1 MHRVI
6 RIVLLSLLACVLS
19 VKPAAGQQ
27 PTASPAKPIPEPT
40 PIPLAN
46 VPFEMQSAMAALDD
60 IDASVSRVQ
69 SSTDEIVA
77 SFSNLAGE
85 IDPRMAEDS
94 RLLRSST
101 SLDILY
107 RIKLNWQDFAT
118 NLSALARELTQ
129 RAASLDEDLARLEK
143 MDKVWKATLQSAK
156 DTNVP
161 APALQRVQSVVDA
174 VEQKRQAVESDRA
187 RVLTALSQFS
197 DEEGRIRKTLSS
209 VKQAQIRALKGLLLR
224 QSPFFWGLRTGLG
237 TEWIDRSGES
247 LSSQLKASTAF
258 SKRLPSAFLIQAVLI
273 VVIAV
278 ALQSMRRGVQ
288 KLAKEKPELQRAL
301 PILDLPVSTAFVLS
315 VLISPS
321 LLPQA
326 PRLIQV
332 ILATLALI
340 PSVVI
345 LRRLLDRR
353 LSPILYA
360 LVIMFFVDQLR
371 ILAVSL
377 PELARLLFLAQMLGG
392 LLFLL
397 WLLRSQHLRT
407 GAAETNARFSKA
419 IRVIARIGLIFLSTA
434 FLANV
439 FGYVDLGNLLGML
452 FLRSIYIAALLYTV
466 VRILEGL
473 LIIALEVR
481 PLNSLRVIRLHRPM
495 FQMRIGRTLEFLA
508 VLLWLDVMLGFFGL
522 LTPLIAAIRSALT
535 ASITIGSLVVS
546 LGGILAFAIA
556 IAATFLTSRFLR
568 FVLEEDVYHHF
579 PLERGIPYAISTT
592 LHYVILLVGFFIALG
607 ALGIDLTKITIL
619 AGAFS
624 VGIGFGLQN
633 VINNFVSGLI
643 LLFERPIKI
652 GDVIEVGGSV
662 GEVLSIGIR
671 ASVIRTADGSEVIV
685 PNGSLISSQVI
696 NWTLSNRQRA
706 VEISVSV
713 AGGADVKR
721 VTELLK
727 ATAVSL
733 PDVAKTPAPRV
744 YVVNF
749 TAGAVTFQLR
759 AWTDRHEAWTQLRS
773 DLAVAINDALAREK
787 IAIA

>member
-1 MHRVI
+1 M
-6 RIVLLSLLACVLS
+6 
-19 VKPAAGQQ
+19 
-27 PTASPAKPIPEPT
+27 
-40 PIPLAN
+40 
-46 VPFEMQSAMAALDD
+46 
-60 IDASVSRVQ
+60 
-69 SSTDEIVA
+69 
-77 SFSNLAGE
+77 
-85 IDPRMAEDS
+85 
-94 RLLRSST
+94 
-101 SLDILY
+101 
-107 RIKLNWQDFAT
+107 
-118 NLSALARELTQ
+118 
-129 RAASLDEDLARLEK
+129 
-143 MDKVWKATLQSAK
+143 
-156 DTNVP
+156 
-161 APALQRVQSVVDA
+161 VDA

-197 DEEGRIRKTLSS
+197 DEEGRVRKTLSS

-224 QSPFFWGLRTGLG
+224 QSPFFWGPRTGLG

-371 ILAVSL
+371 ILAASL

-397 WLLRSQHLRT
+397 WLLRSQSSADRGRRNERSLFESDSSDCQDRADLPVHGFPRKCFRLCRFGQPSRHALSQEHLYC
-407 GAAETNARFSKA
+407 S
-419 IRVIARIGLIFLSTA
+419 SP
-434 FLANV
+434 
-439 FGYVDLGNLLGML
+439 
-452 FLRSIYIAALLYTV
+452 LRRAYGFF
-466 VRILEGL
+466 EGL

-522 LTPLIAAIRSALT
+522 LNPLDRRNPLGAERKHHNRLTCSSPWEESLRSLIAIGHLFDLPLPAFCAGGGCLSPFPSRTRHSLRNFNDASLCDPACGIFHRFGSARNRFDKDYDP
-535 ASITIGSLVVS
+535 
-546 LGGILAFAIA
+546 GG
-556 IAATFLTSRFLR
+556 RFQCR
-568 FVLEEDVYHHF
+568 D
-579 PLERGIPYAISTT
+579 R
-592 LHYVILLVGFFIALG
+592 
-607 ALGIDLTKITIL
+607 
-619 AGAFS
+619 
-624 VGIGFGLQN
+624 
-633 VINNFVSGLI
+633 
-643 LLFERPIKI
+643 
-652 GDVIEVGGSV
+652 
-662 GEVLSIGIR
+662 
-671 ASVIRTADGSEVIV
+671 IRT
-685 PNGSLISSQVI
+685 
-696 NWTLSNRQRA
+696 
-706 VEISVSV
+706 
-713 AGGADVKR
+713 
-721 VTELLK
+721 TEC
-727 ATAVSL
+727 
-733 PDVAKTPAPRV
+733 
-744 YVVNF
+744 N
-749 TAGAVTFQLR
+749 
-759 AWTDRHEAWTQLRS
+759 
-773 DLAVAINDALAREK
+773 
-787 IAIA
+787 

>member
-452 FLRSIYIAALLYTV
+452 FLRSIYIAALLYPV

-473 LIIALEVR
+473 LIIALE
-481 PLNSLRVIRLHRPM
+481 
-495 FQMRIGRTLEFLA
+495 
-508 VLLWLDVMLGFFGL
+508 
-522 LTPLIAAIRSALT
+522 
-535 ASITIGSLVVS
+535 
-546 LGGILAFAIA
+546 
-556 IAATFLTSRFLR
+556 
-568 FVLEEDVYHHF
+568 
-579 PLERGIPYAISTT
+579 
-592 LHYVILLVGFFIALG
+592 
-607 ALGIDLTKITIL
+607 
-619 AGAFS
+619 
-624 VGIGFGLQN
+624 
-633 VINNFVSGLI
+633 
-643 LLFERPIKI
+643 
-652 GDVIEVGGSV
+652 
-662 GEVLSIGIR
+662 
-671 ASVIRTADGSEVIV
+671 
-685 PNGSLISSQVI
+685 
-696 NWTLSNRQRA
+696 
-706 VEISVSV
+706 
-713 AGGADVKR
+713 
-721 VTELLK
+721 
-727 ATAVSL
+727 
-733 PDVAKTPAPRV
+733 
-744 YVVNF
+744 
-749 TAGAVTFQLR
+749 
-759 AWTDRHEAWTQLRS
+759 
-773 DLAVAINDALAREK
+773 
-787 IAIA
+787 